1 MYDYIDKIR
10 PYIMVSIGSLAGALL
25 RIKVINLFHLNHRSN
40 LKAIFTVNI
49 TSIFLLGLFVGF
61 ENKNSYINNSIYLL
75 TCVGFLGSL
84 GTFSSFISELYRLLI
99 KGKFVD
105 FIVQSIVFTF
115 LGILFAYLGYFLGNF

>member
-1 MYDYIDKIR
+1 MYDCIDKIR
-10 PYIMVSIGSLAGALL
+10 PYLMVSIGSLAGALL

-99 KGKFVD
+99 KGKTGFKLKST
-105 FIVQSIVFTF
+105 IIVFF
-115 LGILFAYLGYFLGNF
+115 L